1 MRLGAAAQ
9 RGPQI
14 SLGSWEVGRVF
25 SPLSKALT
33 PLLRG
38 LHLSPC
44 MAQLPVMAGEFL
56 LLMVF
61 LDKFWFTPVGE
72 VLDKRD
78 LEIRTKLGSVKDNT
92 GDVEKF
98 AADAAE
104 ILKIARQETSKM
116 VNEKKSAKQS
126 ELDAVYASA
135 KAKVTSETD
144 AAIAV
149 LEKESQSMLR
159 QLDTQV
165 RAREEDWAGGMEVDR
180 PKEEAEGSGSHG
192 LGSACAGLMRNQG
205 GVGDRK

>member
-1 MRLGAAAQ
+1 MRLRGSSTAGPTGAATRWGELLE
-9 RGPQI
+9 RGRPGHCR
-14 SLGSWEVGRVF
+14 SGADGR
-25 SPLSKALT
+25 
-33 PLLRG
+33 LL
-38 LHLSPC
+38 PC

-78 LEIRTKLGSVKDNT
+78 AEIRNKLGAVKDNT

-98 AADAAE
+98 AMEAAE
-104 ILKIARQETSKM
+104 ILKAARQETSKM

-126 ELDAVYASA
+126 ELDAVYAAA

-144 AAIAV
+144 SAIAV

-159 QLDTQV
+159 QLDAQV
-165 RAREEDWAGGMEVDR
+165 RRGRGLRGGGPRVFGPRMVM
-180 PKEEAEGSGSHG
+180 
-192 LGSACAGLMRNQG
+192 GSAWSGLRCAITGA
-205 GVGDRK
+205 VGYSVDG